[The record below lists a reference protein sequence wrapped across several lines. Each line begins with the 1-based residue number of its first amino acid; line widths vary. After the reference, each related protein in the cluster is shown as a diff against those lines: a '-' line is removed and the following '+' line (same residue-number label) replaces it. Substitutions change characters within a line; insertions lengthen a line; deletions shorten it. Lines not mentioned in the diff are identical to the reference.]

1 MPNVNITQIAASD
14 VAVAENRETFSECVT
29 RYGSSAQI
37 MMTLEEAG
45 ELIQAIAKTQ
55 RAMKGSG
62 DIREAVDHLS
72 EEIADVKIML
82 SQLTMIFDNDLEV
95 AKYVHE
101 KGARQKEQLDATRKP
116 SEKETLGEDWQLAI
130 EQD

>member
-37 MMTLEEAG
+37 MMTLEEVG
-45 ELIQAIAKTQ
+45 ELVQAIAKTQ
-55 RAMKGSG
+55 RSMKGSG

-82 SQLTMIFDNDLEV
+82 AQLSMIFDNDLEV
-95 AKYVHE
+95 ARYIHE
-101 KGARQKEQLDATRKP
+101 KSARQQQQLDETRKP
-116 SEKETLGEDWQLAI
+116 SEREVLGEDWQLAI